1 MDALFILLLL
11 NHFILNRISRIVLT
25 GSSHKKQIILGL
37 SILLFMT
44 ALVIMGYF
52 LPRSSFNWQLS
63 MFSLA
68 FLAYWILYR
77 LFKEGTVSISFGLGL
92 AFVFRLLL
100 LFAIPE
106 LSDDFYRFIFD
117 GHLIKSGINPYTF
130 LPEMAITHLDLQQ
143 SDGYWQSLMEGMNS
157 RSYFSIYPP
166 LHQFFFW
173 LSSLAGESLMRNI
186 LLLRLVI
193 LGFEGLNFY
202 LIFRIIKDWNLP
214 ESRLWLYAFNPLVI
228 LELSGNLHFEGIV
241 LTGLLTSLYFFGR
254 KKLLMSNL
262 GWLWA
267 VGVKLTPLMLGPVL
281 LKFWGKEKRGEFI
294 LAASGFIL
302 LFFWPLLLGDSLS
315 NYWQSFRLYQSKF
328 EFNASVYYLIR
339 WISGFFVDYNPI
351 VYVGPFLN
359 YLALALILGISL
371 FRKMGDVRAL
381 AVAILWIYLCYL
393 LLQTVVHPWYI
404 IPAFGISVLSNNR
417 IFLVWSGLVFLSYSA
432 YSDELRVIENQFLL
446 ILEYGVLTGFIYWNY
461 LKRFVQP

>member
-1 MDALFILLLL
+1 
-11 NHFILNRISRIVLT
+11 LT
-25 GSSHKKQIILGL
+25 GSSHKKQIILVL
-37 SILLFMT
+37 STLLFMA
-44 ALVIMGYF
+44 ALLTMGYF
-52 LPRSSFNWQLS
+52 LPRSAFFLQLS

-68 FLAYWILYR
+68 FLAYWVLYR
-77 LFKEGTVSISFGLGL
+77 LSKEGTVSIPFGLGL
-92 AFVFRLLL
+92 AFFSRLLL

-117 GHLIKSGINPYTF
+117 GQLIKSGINPYAF
-130 LPEMAITHLDLQQ
+130 LPEVAFTHLDIKEVG
-143 SDGYWQSLMEGMNS
+143 GYWQSLIEGMNS

-186 LLLRLVI
+186 LILRLVI

-202 LIFRIIKDWNLP
+202 LIFRITKDWNLP

-241 LTGLLTSLYFFGR
+241 LTGLLTTLYFFGK

-262 GWLWA
+262 GWVWA
-267 VGVKLTPLMLGPVL
+267 VGVKLTPLMFGPVL
-281 LKFWGKEKRGEFI
+281 LKFWGKDKRWGFI
-294 LAASGFIL
+294 FAASGFIL
-302 LFFWPLLLGDSLS
+302 LFFWPLFLGDSLV

-328 EFNASVYYLIR
+328 EFNASIYYLIR

-371 FRKMGDVRAL
+371 FRKMGNAREL
-381 AVAILWIYLCYL
+381 AAAILWIYLCYL

-417 IFLVWSGLVFLSYSA
+417 IFLIWSGLVFLSYSA
-432 YSDELRVIENQFLL
+432 YADEMRVIENQFLL
-446 ILEYGVLTGFIYWNY
+446 ILEYGVLVGFIYWNY